1 MFEKEIT
8 FDRFIRG
15 LMVVAGLGL
24 AIYVLNLLKAVL
36 LPFFVAWFLAYMI
49 YPTIKFF
56 QYKLHFHNRILCI
69 AVTLLLILAAI
80 VGFFWLIIPPAISE
94 FVRFRSI
101 VAELIKETGNS
112 TLAHDIEIYL
122 QRHID
127 QKSIIQLFHENNIM
141 EALKVAINQLWS
153 LLTHTFSFIMV
164 ILNLCITLLYL
175 IFILLDYEK
184 LSEGWIKLIPK
195 RSRRFASALV
205 GDVQH
210 GMNSYFRGQALVA
223 FLVGI
228 LFSTGFLIIDFPLAI
243 GLGMFIGFLNL
254 VPYMQGFGFIPT
266 VLLALLK
273 ANDTGE
279 NFWLILLSACIVFI
293 VVQSIQDAFLVP
305 KIMGKLMGLNPAV
318 ILLSL
323 SVWGSLLGLIGLIIA
338 LPLTTLLL
346 SYYRRFIERDERKVI
361 LAEERRRK
369 RPLSSQSFSS
379 ESSDAFPPIP
389 TTPNR
394 NGESTPKEEHM
405 HASESGKSSSVEGEK
420 D

>member
-127 QKSIIQLFHENNIM
+127 QNSIIQLFHENNIM
-141 EALKVAINQLWS
+141 EALKVAVNQLWS
-153 LLTHTFSFIMV
+153 LLTHTEV
-164 ILNLCITLLYL
+164 I
-175 IFILLDYEK
+175 
-184 LSEGWIKLIPK
+184 
-195 RSRRFASALV
+195 
-205 GDVQH
+205 
-210 GMNSYFRGQALVA
+210 
-223 FLVGI
+223 
-228 LFSTGFLIIDFPLAI
+228 
-243 GLGMFIGFLNL
+243 
-254 VPYMQGFGFIPT
+254 
-266 VLLALLK
+266 
-273 ANDTGE
+273 
-279 NFWLILLSACIVFI
+279 
-293 VVQSIQDAFLVP
+293 
-305 KIMGKLMGLNPAV
+305 
-318 ILLSL
+318 
-323 SVWGSLLGLIGLIIA
+323 
-338 LPLTTLLL
+338 
-346 SYYRRFIERDERKVI
+346 
-361 LAEERRRK
+361 
-369 RPLSSQSFSS
+369 
-379 ESSDAFPPIP
+379 
-389 TTPNR
+389 
-394 NGESTPKEEHM
+394 
-405 HASESGKSSSVEGEK
+405 
-420 D
+420 

>member
-15 LMVVAGLGL
+15 IDGCSRVGTGYIRTQPAKSC
-24 AIYVLNLLKAVL
+24 IITI
-36 LPFFVAWFLAYMI
+36 FVAWFLAYMI

-127 QKSIIQLFHENNIM
+127 QNSIIQLFHENNIM

-184 LSEGWIKLIPK
+184 TL
-195 RSRRFASALV
+195 R
-205 GDVQH
+205 
-210 GMNSYFRGQALVA
+210 GM
-223 FLVGI
+223 
-228 LFSTGFLIIDFPLAI
+228 D
-243 GLGMFIGFLNL
+243 
-254 VPYMQGFGFIPT
+254 
-266 VLLALLK
+266 
-273 ANDTGE
+273 
-279 NFWLILLSACIVFI
+279 
-293 VVQSIQDAFLVP
+293 
-305 KIMGKLMGLNPAV
+305 
-318 ILLSL
+318 
-323 SVWGSLLGLIGLIIA
+323 
-338 LPLTTLLL
+338 
-346 SYYRRFIERDERKVI
+346 
-361 LAEERRRK
+361 
-369 RPLSSQSFSS
+369 
-379 ESSDAFPPIP
+379 
-389 TTPNR
+389 
-394 NGESTPKEEHM
+394 
-405 HASESGKSSSVEGEK
+405 
-420 D
+420 